1 MYDGLCARPC
11 FPLPACLAR
20 DVATIKSHASCV
32 HASHACRTVIRS
44 VFHFVNIGVSIMM
57 AASAAFG
64 LIDFANFENIVLS
77 IYLM

>member
-1 MYDGLCARPC
+1 MCASMFSIAP
-11 FPLPACLAR
+11 PAWHTR
-20 DVATIKSHASCV
+20 DVATIKRTLRV
-32 HASHACRTVIRS
+32 RPRFHACRTVIRS

-64 LIDFANFENIVLS
+64 LIGFANFENIVLS